1 MDVAMRIQR
10 NWFRGEER
18 WQCTLDAVRESRPD

>member
-1 MDVAMRIQR
+1 VVMRIQR

-18 WQCTLDAVRESRPD
+18 WQMTLDAVRSAE